1 MVIVVMMMTLMVV
14 VMIMMMVAVMMM
26 MVLRGNSASCK
37 YPWLSQTADY
47 YPEDTRDNDDDDD
60 DDDVDDDDDDDCDP
74 DYSLSRKP
82 RMGHFCIKL
91 KDKVDA
97 LSKPWSFRKWSGSF
111 KRGIMVLCMIEERSL
126 GSATGRNCKA
136 KKTPFVKFTT

>member
-1 MVIVVMMMTLMVV
+1 MVAVMM
-14 VMIMMMVAVMMM
+14 VMMM

-47 YPEDTRDNDDDDD
+47 YPEDTRDNDD
-60 DDDVDDDDDDDCDP
+60 VDDDDDDDFDYRDP
-74 DYSLSRKP
+74 DYSLSKP
-82 RMGHFCIKL
+82 RTGHFCIKL

-111 KRGIMVLCMIEERSL
+111 KRGIIMVLCMIEERSL

>member
-14 VMIMMMVAVMMM
+14 VMIMMMVAVMMVMMM

-47 YPEDTRDNDDDDD
+47 YPEDTRDNDD
-60 DDDVDDDDDDDCDP
+60 VDDDDDDDDRDP
-74 DYSLSRKP
+74 DYSLSKP